1 MLRTRFYWL
10 ALVLCVNAAPAAAQ
24 SFDPFDG
31 HSTAFR
37 ASPERYFSSP
47 AKELEQRKRLLDKTA
62 VFTKNEPW
70 TPAMLDDQLALYE
83 KLLVSLNRHYAYFQ
97 LLGYRDK
104 RDTAARS
111 AKDQVD
117 QLIDSLDRYTAGQL
131 RRPLFSVQ
139 ADNKAYRYHY
149 LLQKTRSD
157 AEHELNPVPAAIAAR
172 LSDPLIQRLTD
183 RYDNLMD
190 DIRAPDL
197 LLPDGQKL
205 NPVTNRNKV
214 LQYPD
219 AAVRARGMKAYYNA
233 YSAHAELLAGT
244 LIDITASKNEL
255 AQLRGFKSSPEATY
269 ARRLQLPEDS
279 VRVMLRQMM
288 GLAAVLKNYQRV
300 QATQVK
306 LINGLDT
313 VHSWDMSLPSGYS
326 FQQLPF
332 GQVKALTLRAFLP
345 LGKPYQHLFAWLL
358 DPANGALDIAAG
370 PDRVNENTSVGYP
383 GVPVTLYMKSYGG
396 SLGEVLRLSHE
407 GGHAIHMRL
416 MSEAGIVPSYAAG
429 PSFLFEAYAMLNE
442 LLVLDEL
449 QQQATTA
456 KAKAFY
462 TQAFLDKLSLEIFT
476 AAEEGSFE
484 QGLYDG
490 VAAGRM
496 HDRKDVDSLY
506 AGIMGR
512 YDLFFQAEPERRSEW
527 INKRLVFD
535 DPLYNVN
542 YLYAMLLTCRLY
554 EQAHRDPTD
563 FGRRYA
569 ALLRNG
575 FDASADE
582 LIRKFM
588 GFGLDNQALLRS
600 ALELMQQRT
609 KELASLY
616 KELNLEKD

>member
-1 MLRTRFYWL
+1 MLRIRFYLL
-10 ALVLCVNAAPAAAQ
+10 ALLIGVYGAPAAAQ

-31 HSTAFR
+31 QAAAFR
-37 ASPERYFSSP
+37 ARPERYFSSP
-47 AKELEQRKRLLDKTA
+47 AKELEARGRLLDSTA
-62 VFTKNEPW
+62 IFTKSGPW
-70 TPAMLDDQLALYE
+70 TPVLLDDKLALYE
-83 KLLVSLNRHYAYFQ
+83 KLLVSLNRHYDYFQ
-97 LLGYRDK
+97 LLAYRDK
-104 RDTAARS
+104 RDTLARN
-111 AKDQVD
+111 AKDQLD
-117 QLIDSLDRYTAGQL
+117 QLTDSLDRYTAGQV
-131 RRPLFSVQ
+131 RRPLLSAQ
-139 ADNKAYRYHY
+139 AGDKAYRYQY
-149 LLQKTRSD
+149 LLQKSRSD
-157 AEHELNPVPAAIAAR
+157 ALHELDPVPAAIAAR

-197 LLPDGQKL
+197 LLPDGKTL
-205 NPVTNRNKV
+205 NPVTGRNKI

-219 AAVRARGMKAYYNA
+219 AAVRARGTKTYYHA

-244 LIDITASKNEL
+244 LIEITAAKNAL
-255 AQLRGFKSSPEATY
+255 AQLRGFKSAPEATY

-279 VRVMLRQMM
+279 VRVMLRQMTS
-288 GLAAVLKNYQRV
+288 LAEVLQNYQRV
-300 QATQVK
+300 QAAQVK
-306 LINGLDT
+306 LTTGLDT

-326 FQQLPF
+326 FQPLPF
-332 GQVKALTLRAFLP
+332 GQVKALTLRAFRP
-345 LGKPYQHLFAWLL
+345 LGKPYQHLFGWLL

-383 GVPVTLYMKSYGG
+383 GVPVSLYMKSYGG

-407 GGHAIHMRL
+407 GGHAIHMQL
-416 MSEAGIVPSYAAG
+416 MSEAGIIPSYAAG
-429 PSFLFEAYAMLNE
+429 PGFLFEAYAMLNE
-442 LLVLDEL
+442 LLLLDEL

-456 KAKAFY
+456 QAKAFY
-462 TQAFLDKLSLEIFT
+462 TKAFLDKLSLEIFT

-490 VAAGRM
+490 VAAGRI
-496 HDRKDVDSLY
+496 HDRRDVDSLY
-506 AGIMGR
+506 AGIMGH
-512 YDLFFQAEPERRSEW
+512 YDQFFPSEPERKSEW

-554 EQAHRDPTD
+554 EHAHRDPAD

-575 FDASADE
+575 FDAPADE

-600 ALELMQQRT
+600 ALELMERRT
-609 KELASLY
+609 KELAMLY
-616 KELNLEKD
+616 QKLNQEKD